1 LKHEIRK
8 NKNLIDKNFKLIKT
22 MSEKI
27 HTNLIM
33 TEMLISNDESKHD
46 ENCHGVLVVET
57 IGKVVIAGR
66 RAEETQQRDS
76 PR

>member
-1 LKHEIRK
+1 
-8 NKNLIDKNFKLIKT
+8 